1 MEALENKKSQVM
13 QIPITAA
20 ENLVVSCKGF
30 NYYCID
36 LEKINHSKIHDIIAG
51 LEAVERDTWV
61 AQEDFWH
68 YIKKCHFAVYAE
80 KDGQIVGFN
89 LVSIMLKDEYC
100 IYTVE
105 EAMVL
110 GAFHGNNIGR
120 NVVVIGMWWFMKNK
134 LQGQYLKKFVF
145 VSTSCNPKVVNNYF
159 KNKYVVKILDNSFN
173 PSEELIQVH
182 NEYLK
187 KYNYTLVN
195 SDYPF
200 CLKNM
205 FPGSNQFEKHERI
218 PQYVDG
224 VKSKMPSE
232 FDYVQ
237 RGDAWAFMVKGSIKT
252 FCIFTVAI
260 SLIFIGSKLLANNA
274 INMRNSKKRG
284 SILRPAPEQLSTY
297 DR

>member
-1 MEALENKKSQVM
+1 MKNKKNQVT

-36 LEKINHSKIHDIIAG
+36 LEKLNRRKIHDIIAG
-51 LEAVERDTWV
+51 LEVVERDTWV
-61 AQEDFWH
+61 AQEDFWN

-80 KDGQIVGFN
+80 KEGQIVGFN

-110 GAFHGNNIGR
+110 RAFQGNNIGR

-134 LQGQYLKKFVF
+134 LQGRDIKRFVF

-173 PSEELIQVH
+173 PSEELIRVH

-187 KYNYTLVN
+187 KYKYTLVN
-195 SDYPF
+195 GDYPF

-205 FPGSNQFEKHERI
+205 FPGSNQFEKYERI
-218 PQYVDG
+218 PQYADG
-224 VKSKMPSE
+224 VKSKMPPE

-252 FCIFTVAI
+252 FCLFTVAT
-260 SLIFIGSKLLANNA
+260 SLMFIGSKLLFNNA
-274 INMRNSKKRG
+274 ISLRYSKKQG
-284 SILRPAPEQLSTY
+284 DALRPAQSS
-297 DR
+297 